1 MRVATSTTCPAG
13 SPGRCRPRRSL
24 FAALAVLA
32 SLCAVPSADA
42 AKLRAPSL
50 AGPSN
55 GARVQQLPAISWG
68 AVRGAATYEYE
79 VSADA
84 RFSSLALGKGTG
96 KGVSHTYNLSA
107 TLEKTVPDGT
117 YFWRVRAVS
126 AKDKPGAWSRTR
138 KLIKKWSAAPAITG
152 GNGVTVHWP
161 NSPLVLRWSSVP
173 YATKYIVSIAT
184 DPTLSNLVM
193 GSAARPVETQGTAF
207 AVPISLAPGH
217 NYYWAVTPVDAEGRR
232 GQRSSAG
239 FFTWE
244 WNSATSTQLTDL
256 DPEAGIFAD
265 PMYSWAPVPGAA
277 RYEVE
282 VNSDE
287 HFAPGS
293 KWCCSGATTATSL
306 APLQALANNR
316 YYWRVRAIDARGDVG
331 TWNVGQPFEKTFDPR
346 TPTISNLTVRNADGA
361 KLTGVPAT
369 DTPIVTWD
377 PVPGASL
384 YEVQLGLYK
393 GGLGCDF
400 SIATS
405 APRLTFATATTA
417 WTPLH
422 GAGRVG
428 PSEWPSPERAVNVPA
443 NGTTYCIR
451 VLARTDED
459 AQHNQVIS
467 AWTQINGVNH
477 AAFTYSDSSAESET
491 VNKQEETE
499 EEKGERASCVATR
512 RPLIEE
518 GEWKAGATYLK
529 NAVVADKSGARY
541 LSLASENKGHEP
553 IASPGYWYLLTLSTP
568 ACAYRLPINGTSTTL
583 TPLLTWKRV
592 ALARGYYVVISRDA
606 RFTEVAD
613 VGFTTVPAYAPEL
626 ANEVPLSDETTS
638 YYWAVIPTGE
648 PDGSEVFSSPC
659 YPTLTNPCEGA
670 NDNPQVFNK
679 ASDPPQL
686 QAPADGAQ
694 LESQPTFRWTRA
706 DNARTYEIQVSQDAS
721 FGKPLEDVKTNAT
734 AYASS
739 VTYPTGT
746 PLYWR
751 VRATDWHGQGLSWS
765 SVRSFVRTLATPTLS
780 PPAPTTVFGPAPLSW
795 TPITGAI
802 GYDLRIEQ
810 GTGKSEEFQLEAPS
824 ASFVKYHGAGL
835 AHLQVRAEFPTST
848 GSKVAGPFSGM
859 QSSLLILPAPAHVRG
874 TRKGSKLLLSWSPE
888 PDARQYQV
896 EVSTTSGFHSRL
908 ESHRVDGTEWAPNLD
923 LRRKQLRGTLYWR
936 VAPVDVVGGVG
947 SYAAGTFGA
956 PSSHKVRCTKSKHKR
971 SSHCKKH

>member
-1 MRVATSTTCPAG
+1 MRGVTRTPCTAARR
-13 SPGRCRPRRSL
+13 GRCRPRLSL
-24 FAALAVLA
+24 LAALAVLV
-32 SLCAVPSADA
+32 SLGAATSADA
-42 AKLRAPSL
+42 AKLRAPSP

-68 AVRGAATYEYE
+68 AVKGAASYEYE

-107 TLEKTVPDGT
+107 ALDKTVPDGT

-138 KLIKKWSAAPAITG
+138 KLVKRWSATPSITA

-173 YATKYIVSIAT
+173 YAAKYLVSIAT
-184 DPTLSNLVM
+184 DPTLSNLVI
-193 GSAARPVETQGTAF
+193 GSAAKPLETQGTAF
-207 AVPISLAPGH
+207 ALPISLAPGH
-217 NYYWAVTPVDAEGRR
+217 TYYWAVTPIDAEGRR
-232 GQRSSAG
+232 GHQSSPG
-239 FFTWE
+239 FFTWA
-244 WNSATSTQLTDL
+244 WNSSTSTQLTDL

-265 PMYSWAPVPGAA
+265 PMYSWAAVPGAA

-293 KWCCSGATTATSL
+293 KWCCSGTTTATSL

-331 TWNVGQPFEKTFDPR
+331 SWNVGQPFEKTFDPT
-346 TPTISNLTVRNADGA
+346 TPTIRNLTVRTPVGT
-361 KLTGVPAT
+361 KLAGVPAT

-384 YEVQLGLYK
+384 YEVQLGSYK
-393 GGLGCDF
+393 SGLGCDF
-400 SIATS
+400 SIATTP
-405 APRLTFATATTA
+405 PRMSFQTATTA
-417 WTPLH
+417 WTPLR
-422 GAGRVG
+422 GAGRLG
-428 PSEWPSPERAVNVPA
+428 PAAWPNPETAVTVPA
-443 NGTTYCIR
+443 GGITYCVR
-451 VLARTDED
+451 VLAHTDDD

-467 AWTQINGVNH
+467 AWTQINGINH
-477 AAFTYSDSSAESET
+477 AAFTFEDPPPAGEPG
-491 VNKQEETE
+491 TE
-499 EEKGERASCVATR
+499 GLV
-512 RPLIEE
+512 
-518 GEWKAGATYLK
+518 
-529 NAVVADKSGARY
+529 
-541 LSLASENKGHEP
+541 
-553 IASPGYWYLLTLSTP
+553 TP
-568 ACAYRLPINGTSTTL
+568 ANAYLEPGLGGVEAPCHPATAGTSPPSCRM
-583 TPLLTWKRV
+583 TPLFTWQRV
-592 ALARGYYVVISRDA
+592 AGARGYYVVVSRDA

-613 VGFTTVPAYAPEL
+613 VGFTNVPAYAPRL

-638 YYWAVIPTGE
+638 YYWAVIPSGQANGVET
-648 PDGSEVFSSPC
+648 FSFPC
-659 YPTLTNPCEGA
+659 YTTPTNPCEAA
-670 NDNPQVFNK
+670 NDNPHLFNK

-686 QAPADGAQ
+686 LGPADGAEV
-694 LESQPTFRWTRA
+694 ESQPTFRWTRA
-706 DNARTYEIQVSQDAS
+706 DNARTYEIQVSQDGS

-734 AYASS
+734 AYTSS
-739 VTYPTGT
+739 LTYPTGT

-751 VRATDWHGQGLSWS
+751 VRATDWRGQGLSWS
-765 SVRSFVRTLATPTLS
+765 SVRSFVRTLAVPSLAA
-780 PPAPTTVFGPAPLSW
+780 PAPTTVFGPAPLSW

-802 GYDLRIEQ
+802 GYDLRVEQ
-810 GTGKSEEFQLEAPS
+810 GTGKSEEFQFEAPS

-835 AHLQVRAEFPTST
+835 THLQVRAEFPTNT
-848 GSKVAGPFSGM
+848 GSKVPGPFSGM

-874 TRKGSKLLLSWSPE
+874 TKKGSRLLLSWAPE

-936 VAPVDVVGGVG
+936 IAPVDAVGGVG
-947 SYAAGTFGA
+947 SYASGTFGPA
-956 PSSHKVRCTKSKHKR
+956 PAHKARCTRSKSKRKHATG
-971 SSHCKKH
+971 CKKH

>member
-24 FAALAVLA
+24 VAALAVLA

-107 TLEKTVPDGT
+107 TLDKTVPDGT

-138 KLIKKWSAAPAITG
+138 KLIKKWSAAPSITG

-346 TPTISNLTVRNADGA
+346 TPTISNLTVRNAEGEA
-361 KLTGVPAT
+361 IEGVPAT

-384 YEVQLGLYK
+384 YEVQLGIYH

-400 SIATS
+400 SHSPS
-405 APRLTFATATTA
+405 ANSLHAITATTA
-417 WTPLH
+417 WTPL
-422 GAGRVG
+422 GSNLAGKQG
-428 PSEWPSPERAVNVPA
+428 PSEWPVPESTGALPA
-443 NGTTYCIR
+443 GGATYCVR
-451 VLARTDED
+451 VLAHTNED
-459 AQHNQVIS
+459 AQRNQVIS
-467 AWTQINGVNH
+467 AWTQINGVNQP
-477 AAFTYSDSSAESET
+477 AFTFEDPPPTGEAGPEGLTTPAEAYLEPRRWRPE
-491 VNKQEETE
+491 VEA
-499 EEKGERASCVATR
+499 GENEQTPCHPYRLKP
-512 RPLIEE
+512 PLTNELHELGQPITCRLSPLFTWERV
-518 GEWKAGATYLK
+518 AGA
-529 NAVVADKSGARY
+529 
-541 LSLASENKGHEP
+541 E
-553 IASPGYWYLLTLSTP
+553 GYF
-568 ACAYRLPINGTSTTL
+568 
-583 TPLLTWKRV
+583 
-592 ALARGYYVVISRDA
+592 VVIARDA

-613 VGFTTVPAYAPEL
+613 VGFTNVPAYAPRL
-626 ANEVPLSDETTS
+626 ANEAPLSDETTN
-638 YYWAVIPTGE
+638 YYWAVIPT
-648 PDGSEVFSSPC
+648 SEVGGHGVFSFPC
-659 YPTLTNPCEGA
+659 FTTPTNPCEEA
-670 NDNPQVFNK
+670 NDNPQRFNK
-679 ASDPPQL
+679 ASVPPQL
-686 QAPADGAQ
+686 ESPSDGAQ

-706 DNARTYEIQVSQDAS
+706 DNARTYEIQVSQDGS

-751 VRATDWHGQGLSWS
+751 VRATDWRGQGLSWS
-765 SVRSFVRTLATPTLS
+765 SVRSFIRTLATPTLS

-848 GSKVAGPFSGM
+848 GSKVPGPFSGM
-859 QSSLLILPAPAHVRG
+859 QSSLFILPAPAHVRG

-936 VAPVDVVGGVG
+936 VAPVDVAGGVG
-947 SYAAGTFGA
+947 SYAAGTFRA
-956 PSSHKVRCTKSKHKR
+956 PSSHKPRCTKSKRKR